1 MTATAT
7 AATASATEHSMLGM
21 DMGGGCKISMLW
33 NWNTVGACMPSF
45 FVSFCSYSP
54 EFLRK
59 GKETKEEK
67 RCAPLILPSV
77 LYLGGGGRG
86 ER

>member
-21 DMGGGCKISMLW
+21 NMGGGCKISMLW
-33 NWNTVGACMPSF
+33 NWNTVGACMPSL

-54 EFLRK
+54 EFFRK
-59 GKETKEEK
+59 GKEGKEEK
-67 RCAPLILPSV
+67 RCAPPFCLVS
-77 LYLGGGGRG
+77 YTLGGKGS
-86 ER
+86 